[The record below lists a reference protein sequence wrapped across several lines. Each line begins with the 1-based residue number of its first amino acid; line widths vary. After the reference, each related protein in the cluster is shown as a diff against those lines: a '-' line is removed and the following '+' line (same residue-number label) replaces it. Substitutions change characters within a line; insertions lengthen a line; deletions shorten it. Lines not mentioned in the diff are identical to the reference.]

1 MAAIGS
7 MRKKL
12 SGFSEE
18 GDDDYGSAGMY
29 FNPSMFPP
37 HRSDKEVG
45 GFAFRSLS
53 IQVSFS
59 QQKV

>member
-12 SGFSEE
+12 GFSDEV
-18 GDDDYGSAGMY
+18 DDDYGSAAMY

-37 HRSDKEVG
+37 HRSEKEV
-45 GFAFRSLS
+45 RLH
-53 IQVSFS
+53 VVTYKS
-59 QQKV
+59 QHTYVCV